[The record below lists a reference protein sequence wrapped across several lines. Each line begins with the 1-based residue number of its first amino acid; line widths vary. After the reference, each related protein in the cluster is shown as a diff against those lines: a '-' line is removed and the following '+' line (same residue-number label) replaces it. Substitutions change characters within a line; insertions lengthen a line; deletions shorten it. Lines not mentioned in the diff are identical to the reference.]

1 MCVNKKK
8 IIMCV
13 YIYLFLMNEIS
24 CKFVYYF
31 FLHFLFCAIDRSLLS
46 LIFYQRGNIL
56 LQQYL
61 DNFYNLIIS
70 CLFTIQMHL
79 LKLLSILIKKANR
92 WRHRYEIYKK
102 IVFRL
107 ISMQVLKNI
116 SLAAQNADGSLF
128 QFFFFLH
135 SSPNFFFFSP
145 QLVHNKNRYIFFSF
159 EYIIIFLRNIT

>member
-8 IIMCV
+8 VIIRV

-31 FLHFLFCAIDRSLLS
+31 FLHFLFCAIDRSLSS

-70 CLFTIQMHL
+70 CLFTIQMQL
-79 LKLLSILIKKANR
+79 LKSLSILIKKANR
-92 WRHRYEIYKK
+92 YGATGMKFTKNCIQVDKYVGTKK
-102 IVFRL
+102 
-107 ISMQVLKNI
+107 N
-116 SLAAQNADGSLF
+116 SLAAQNADGPLF
-128 QFFFFLH
+128 QFFSYFIRHQISFFTLAC
-135 SSPNFFFFSP
+135 P
-145 QLVHNKNRYIFFSF
+145 
-159 EYIIIFLRNIT
+159 